1 MSRLFALALIVGV
14 AGFAGCGGSAQIKV
28 STVKKSPKTKASRT
42 ELVTA
47 SPSIGVSNELL
58 DQCMVR
64 IADAAKTPRFDY
76 DESQLLGE
84 DRMVLDAIGK
94 CVMPDG
100 PLAGRSLQLV
110 GRADPRGTQ
119 EYNLALG
126 TKRANTVT
134 DYLARLGVARDQL
147 APTTRGD
154 IDASGREEVG
164 WRNDRRVD
172 ITLMEDLKVS
182 DAR

>member
-1 MSRLFALALIVGV
+1 MSRVFALAFVGV
-14 AGFAGCGGSAQIKV
+14 VSFAGCAGSAQVKI
-28 STVKKSPKTKASRT
+28 STVKKSPKSKPAAAK
-42 ELVTA
+42 EVVTA
-47 SPSIGVSNELL
+47 SRSIGVSNELL
-58 DQCMVR
+58 EQCMVK
-64 IADAAKTPRFDY
+64 ISDATAVPHFDFNE
-76 DESQLLGE
+76 DDLLRE
-84 DRMVLDAIGK
+84 DRQVLDAIGK
-94 CVMPDG
+94 CVMNDG

-126 TKRANTVT
+126 TKRASVVT
-134 DYLARLGVARDQL
+134 DYLSRLGVTRDQL

-154 IDASGREEVG
+154 IDASGRDEVG

-182 DAR
+182 SR

>member
-1 MSRLFALALIVGV
+1 MSRVFALALVVGV
-14 AGFAGCGGSAQIKV
+14 AGFAGCAGSAQVKV
-28 STVKKSPKTKASRT
+28 STVKKSPKSKPAAK
-42 ELVTA
+42 EVVTA
-47 SPSIGVSNELL
+47 SRSIGVSNELL
-58 DQCMVR
+58 EQCMVKM
-64 IADAAKTPRFDY
+64 ADATAVPHFDFNE
-76 DESQLLGE
+76 DDLLGE

-94 CVMPDG
+94 CVMNDG

-126 TKRANTVT
+126 TKRAGVVT
-134 DYLARLGVARDQL
+134 DYLSRLGVTRDQL

-154 IDASGREEVG
+154 IDASGRDEVG

-182 DAR
+182 SR